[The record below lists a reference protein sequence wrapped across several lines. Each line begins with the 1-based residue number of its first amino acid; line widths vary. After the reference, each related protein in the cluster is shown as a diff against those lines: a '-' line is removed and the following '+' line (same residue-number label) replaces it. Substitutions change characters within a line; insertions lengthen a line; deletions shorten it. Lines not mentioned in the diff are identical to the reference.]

1 MNNSDKTRRLPLEGA
16 VAEATEGVFVR
27 ILYVL
32 IALSL
37 ISVVA
42 LWLGK
47 LCVIRKRTAL
57 ISACASLVCGGAL
70 LAMAVLPENSFYGE
84 TITSGKVVDGKK
96 LVALTF
102 DDGPYPPFT
111 QELVAVLEEKQV
123 KATFFVA
130 GNNASKYQEVV
141 RLMSGQ
147 GHEVALHAGEHKD
160 FLKLNGS
167 ELAGNISS
175 GKKVLEELTGKPVK
189 YIRPPHG
196 FRDWA
201 VMEAASDAG
210 LEVVNWSVIPRDW
223 TNPGAQVIADRVCKD
238 VFPGAIVLLHDG
250 DAPSQTAS
258 REQTVEATAIII
270 DELRK
275 QGYNFVTV
283 SQLLER

>member
-1 MNNSDKTRRLPLEGA
+1 MRVLD
-16 VAEATEGVFVR
+16 
-27 ILYVL
+27 ILIVL
-32 IALSL
+32 TF
-37 ISVVA
+37 ISVIV

-47 LCVIRKRTAL
+47 LCVIRKRAAL

-70 LAMAVLPENSFYGE
+70 LAMAVLPGNSFYGE

-96 LVALTF
+96 LVALTY
-102 DDGPYPPFT
+102 DDGPYHPFT

-123 KATFFVA
+123 KATFFVV
-130 GNNASKYQEVV
+130 GNNASKYPEVV
-141 RLMSGQ
+141 RLIAGH

-160 FLKLNGS
+160 FLKLNSS

-189 YIRPPHG
+189 YMRPPHG

-201 VMEAASDAG
+201 VMEEASRAG
-210 LEVVNWSVIPRDW
+210 LKVVNWSVIPRDW

-238 VFPGAIVLLHDG
+238 VFHGAIVLLHDG
-250 DAPSQTAS
+250 DAPSQIAS
-258 REQTVEATAIII
+258 REQTVEATALII

-283 SQLLER
+283 SQLLERN

>member
-1 MNNSDKTRRLPLEGA
+1 MRRLPLEGA

-27 ILYVL
+27 VLYVL

-37 ISVVA
+37 ISVLA
-42 LWLGK
+42 LWLCKYG
-47 LCVIRKRTAL
+47 VFRKRLAAL
-57 ISACASLVCGGAL
+57 VACASLVCGGAL
-70 LAMAVLPENSFYGE
+70 LALAVLPGNSFYGE

-96 LVALTF
+96 IVALTF

-111 QELVAVLEEKQV
+111 QNLLAVLEEKQV
-123 KATFFVA
+123 KATFFVV
-130 GNNASKYQEVV
+130 GNNASKYPEVV
-141 RLMSGQ
+141 RLVEGQ

-160 FLKLNGS
+160 FLKLNSS
-167 ELAGNISS
+167 ELAGNITS
-175 GKKVLEELTGKPVK
+175 GKKVLKDLIGKPVK
-189 YIRPPHG
+189 YMRPPHG

-201 VMEAASDAG
+201 VMEEAYDFG
-210 LEVVNWSVIPRDW
+210 LKVVNWSVIPRDW

>member
-1 MNNSDKTRRLPLEGA
+1 M
-16 VAEATEGVFVR
+16 R
-27 ILYVL
+27 IIYLL
-32 IALSL
+32 ILFSL
-37 ISVVA
+37 ISIA
-42 LWLGK
+42 FLWLGK
-47 LCVIRKRTAL
+47 YGVIRKKVAM
-57 ISACASLVCGGAL
+57 ISAIASLLCGGAL
-70 LAMAVLPENSFYGE
+70 LSLAVLPGNSFYGE
-84 TITSGKVVDGKK
+84 TITSGKVADGKK

-123 KATFFVA
+123 KATFFVV
-130 GNNASKYQEVV
+130 GNNASKYPEVV
-141 RLMSGQ
+141 RQIAGQ
-147 GHEVALHAGEHKD
+147 GHEVALHAGEHRD
-160 FLKLNGS
+160 FLKLNSS

-175 GKKVLEELTGKPVK
+175 GKKVLEELIGKPVK
-189 YIRPPHG
+189 YMRPPHG

-201 VMEAASDAG
+201 VMEATTDAG
-210 LEVVNWSVIPRDW
+210 LKLVNWSVIPRDW

-275 QGYNFVTV
+275 QGYNLVTV
-283 SQLLER
+283 SQMLERK

>member
-1 MNNSDKTRRLPLEGA
+1 M
-16 VAEATEGVFVR
+16 R
-27 ILYVL
+27 IIYLL
-32 IALSL
+32 ILFSL
-37 ISVVA
+37 ISIA
-42 LWLGK
+42 FLWLGK
-47 LCVIRKRTAL
+47 YGVIRKKVAM
-57 ISACASLVCGGAL
+57 ISAIASLVCGGAL
-70 LAMAVLPENSFYGE
+70 LAMAVLPGNSFYGE
-84 TITSGKVVDGKK
+84 TISSGKVADGKK
-96 LVALTF
+96 LVAVTF

-111 QELVAVLEEKQV
+111 QNLLAVLEEKQV
-123 KATFFVA
+123 KTTFFIV
-130 GNNASKYQEVV
+130 GNNASKYPEVV
-141 RLMSGQ
+141 RQIAEQ
-147 GHEVALHAGEHKD
+147 GHEVALHADEHKD
-160 FLKLNGS
+160 FLKLNSS

-189 YIRPPHG
+189 YMRPPHG

-201 VMEAASDAG
+201 VMEAATDAG
-210 LEVVNWSVIPRDW
+210 LKLVNWIVIPRDW

-283 SQLLER
+283 SQLLERK

>member
-1 MNNSDKTRRLPLEGA
+1 MRVLD
-16 VAEATEGVFVR
+16 
-27 ILYVL
+27 ILIVL
-32 IALSL
+32 TF
-37 ISVVA
+37 ISVIV

-57 ISACASLVCGGAL
+57 ISACASLLCGGVL
-70 LAMAVLPENSFYGE
+70 LAMAVLPGNSFYGE
-84 TITSGKVVDGKK
+84 TITSGKVADGKK

-102 DDGPYPPFT
+102 DDGAYPPFT
-111 QELVAVLEEKQV
+111 QNLLAVLEEKQV
-123 KATFFVA
+123 KATFFIV
-130 GNNASKYQEVV
+130 GNNASKHPGVV
-141 RLMSGQ
+141 RLIAGQ

-189 YIRPPHG
+189 YMRPPHG

-201 VMEAASDAG
+201 VMEAAFDFG
-210 LEVVNWSVIPRDW
+210 LKVVNWSVIPRDW
-223 TNPGAQVIADRVCKD
+223 TNPGTQVIADRVCKD

-258 REQTVEATAIII
+258 REQTVEATALII